1 MARRRSASP
10 AKPPT
15 AAKPPTGAVLAAT
28 AALCAGVARYCQ
40 LNAGTC
46 GSAAVPLVVSVCLA
60 GVGCAATLA
69 LIPAMSE
76 LLVAAGLFG
85 IDLNK
90 ATTRRDAAGVLTRPI
105 EGIKVPEP
113 MGLVTGT
120 VYLMLMFVFIPFA
133 FVDVADRP
141 GIAWNHVKL
150 TEFITGL
157 LSITCMLFLG
167 FGDDVL
173 NLKWRHKFILPSA
186 AALPMLMV
194 YASNHGVTT
203 VTVPLVLQP
212 WLGRL
217 VDLGVLYYAFMGML
231 SIFCTN
237 AINILAG
244 VNGLEVGQSVVIA
257 LSMLANNVV
266 QLVFFIEGN
275 IEERLWNNLFS
286 IYILLPFTGVSLGLL
301 YHNWFPSAVFVGD
314 TYCYFAGMTFAVS
327 GILGHNPKTVLLF
340 FIPQVANFIFSLP
353 QLMNSRAIP
362 CPRHR
367 MPGFVTSTQEVK
379 VSYTTF
385 RAEELTSLGR
395 AIFKLC
401 KATGLCEVV
410 EEEDGSVRMSNMTII
425 CLCLKLCGPMREDR
439 LTMRLLGLQLACT
452 LLAFTIRYK
461 VAALAYEVVE

>member
-1 MARRRSASP
+1 MGAASGG
-10 AKPPT
+10 T
-15 AAKPPTGAVLAAT
+15 TTSVDIGA
-28 AALCAGVARYCQ
+28 
-40 LNAGTC
+40 
-46 GSAAVPLVVSVCLA
+46 
-60 GVGCAATLA
+60 
-69 LIPAMSE
+69 
-76 LLVAAGLFG
+76 
-85 IDLNK
+85 
-90 ATTRRDAAGVLTRPI
+90 
-105 EGIKVPEP
+105 
-113 MGLVTGT
+113 
-120 VYLMLMFVFIPFA
+120 
-133 FVDVADRP
+133 
-141 GIAWNHVKL
+141 
-150 TEFITGL
+150 
-157 LSITCMLFLG
+157 
-167 FGDDVL
+167 
-173 NLKWRHKFILPSA
+173 
-186 AALPMLMV
+186 
-194 YASNHGVTT
+194 
-203 VTVPLVLQP
+203 
-212 WLGRL
+212 
-217 VDLGVLYYAFMGML
+217 LYYVFMICL

-401 KATGLCEVV
+401 KATGLCEVA

-425 CLCLKLCGPMREDR
+425 CYALHVLGPMHESK
-439 LTMRLLGLQLACT
+439 LTLVLLLLQVLCNGAALLVRYQLAGV
-452 LLAFTIRYK
+452 F
-461 VAALAYEVVE
+461 YEVVR